1 MCGRFCQVS
10 SAADIAAVFKA
21 ESSEISPRYNV
32 APSQA
37 VVAIVRVPDP
47 DDPQVKSLQWG
58 LIPSW
63 AKDPKIGSKLIN
75 ARAETVS
82 EKPSF
87 RSAFRK
93 RRCLIPA
100 NGFYEW
106 QQVEGSR
113 QKQPYFIGL
122 QDEGLFA
129 FAGLYEQW
137 GSPDGDVLETCTI
150 ITTTANELMAPI
162 HERMPV
168 ILAEKE
174 YTQWLDPSFEKID
187 RLQVLLDPYP
197 ASEMKLYPVS
207 SLVNNPKNDSPDCK
221 QPMSRSNH
229 QFSI

>member
-1 MCGRFCQVS
+1 MCGRFCQSS
-10 SAADIAAVFKA
+10 SAEDIAAVFRV
-21 ESSEISPRYNV
+21 EVGDLTPHYNV
-32 APSQA
+32 APSQSVA
-37 VVAIVRVPDP
+37 AIVQLPDASR
-47 DDPQVKSLQWG
+47 PQLQMLRWG

-63 AKDPKIGSKLIN
+63 AKDPKIGFKLIN

-100 NGFYEW
+100 TGFYEW

-113 QKQPYFIGL
+113 QKQPYFIGV

-137 GSPDGDVLETCTI
+137 GSPGGDILETCTI

-168 ILAEKE
+168 ILAEQD
-174 YTQWLDPSFEKID
+174 YALWLDPSFGKID
-187 RLQVLLDPYP
+187 SLQALLDPYP
-197 ASEMKLYPVS
+197 ANEMKVYPVS

-221 QPMSRSNH
+221 QPMS
-229 QFSI
+229 

>member
-10 SAADIAAVFKA
+10 SAADIAAVFKV
-21 ESSEISPRYNV
+21 ESGEISPRYNV
-32 APSQA
+32 APSQS
-37 VVAIVRVPDP
+37 VVAIVRLPDP
-47 DDPQVKSLQWG
+47 DDLQVKSLQWG

-87 RSAFRK
+87 RSALRK

-122 QDEGLFA
+122 QDERLFA

-137 GSPDGDVLETCTI
+137 GSPGGDVLETCTI

-168 ILAEKE
+168 ILAEQD
-174 YTQWLDPSFEKID
+174 YALWLDPSFGEID
-187 RLQVLLDPYP
+187 RLQALLDPYP

-207 SLVNNPKNDSPDCK
+207 SLVNNPKNDSADCK
-221 QPMSRSNH
+221 QPMS
-229 QFSI
+229 

>member
-1 MCGRFCQVS
+1 MCGRFCQLS
-10 SAADIAAVFKA
+10 SAADIAAVFQV
-21 ESSEISPRYNV
+21 ESGEMPPRYNV
-32 APSQA
+32 APSQS
-37 VVAIVRVPDP
+37 VVAIVRLPDAS
-47 DDPQVKSLQWG
+47 DPQTKSLHWG
-58 LIPSW
+58 LIPAW
-63 AKDPKIGSKLIN
+63 AKDPKIGYNLIN

-122 QDEGLFA
+122 QDERLFA

-137 GSPDGDVLETCTI
+137 GSPGGDVLETCTI
-150 ITTTANELMAPI
+150 ITTTANELIAPI

-168 ILAEKE
+168 ILAEQD
-174 YTQWLDPSFEKID
+174 YALWLDPSFEKID
-187 RLQVLLDPYP
+187 RLQALLDPYP
-197 ASEMKLYPVS
+197 ASEMKVYPVS

-221 QPMSRSNH
+221 QPMS
-229 QFSI
+229 